1 MSKIFTNFATVIPDN
16 YDYSLSMLSDSVNY
30 IVKEY
35 HGNVILTRT
44 VDRENGTDH
53 SSMMVR
59 NAIGYN
65 EDGVYYHYIKNHLGS
80 NCAVVRS
87 ESNETVQSTIYYP
100 SGVPMRISS
109 DRDKQPYL
117 YGDKEFVEAHGLNEY
132 DSQARMYYATIMR
145 TTTMDPLAED
155 YYHISPYAW
164 CGNNPIAFID
174 PDGRSFSD
182 FDEEGNYLRTS
193 HDNWWHNTF
202 VGQKGRVLDS
212 NENVIK
218 IFNFADP
225 QVMMLRI

>member
-1 MSKIFTNFATVIPDN
+1 
-16 YDYSLSMLSDSVNY
+16 
-30 IVKEY
+30 
-35 HGNVILTRT
+35 
-44 VDRENGTDH
+44 
-53 SSMMVR
+53 MVR